1 MGGLLST
8 KKVPA
13 WHSGPEWA
21 AFLGMY
27 DERAAAELPGFASQL
42 IHTTAGQ
49 TFVWTG
55 GRADGP
61 PVVFFHGAEDP
72 RCRGLMSSSS
82 PRACGRSDAS
92 SLWTISATPAGPSS
106 SLLVLLVLLSLH
118 PNPSPL
124 TLLDYPCHASCRSV
138 PRASLKT
145 AEEHAGW
152 ARELWR
158 HLGIE
163 RGADVVGYSYG
174 SLVAAMVAS
183 RAPELIAGKRVVL
196 CSPAA
201 VFAPLTWRF
210 LYIVLAPEIL
220 RGSLGY
226 THDWKWNAQSSASW
240 DYASRAAP
248 MRRRFNLAV
257 EALAMEHDLGTMN
270 STPYSVNSSCYALYT
285 PFIHTLRYHMHTY
298 VILYDSLKPQA
309 L

>member
-61 PVVFFHGAEDP
+61 PVVFFHGA
-72 RCRGLMSSSS
+72 RG
-82 PRACGRSDAS
+82 S
-92 SLWTISATPAGPSS
+92 SLSWAD
-106 SLLVLLVLLSLH
+106 VLLVAESLR
-118 PNPSPL
+118 SERRVIL
-124 TLLDYPCHASCRSV
+124 VDYICDAGRSI
-138 PRASLKT
+138 PRTSLKT

-257 EALAMEHDLGTMN
+257 EALAMEHDLGTRCRLVRLL
-270 STPYSVNSSCYALYT
+270 YSVNPSCYALYT
-285 PFIHTLRYHMHTY
+285 PFIHLRTICIPTCM
-298 VILYDSLKPQA
+298 
-309 L
+309 